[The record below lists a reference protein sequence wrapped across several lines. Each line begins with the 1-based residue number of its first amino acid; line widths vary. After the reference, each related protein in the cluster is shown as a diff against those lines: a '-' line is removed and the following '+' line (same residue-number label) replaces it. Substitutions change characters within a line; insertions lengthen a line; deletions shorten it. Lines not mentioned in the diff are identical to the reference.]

1 MMKPV
6 FLLYLLAWPFF
17 VKAQYDRYQ
26 DYNNVNWAQLF
37 VTKKLA
43 SKTDWLIEYQLRRT
57 NGLKNW
63 QQGLFRTAIQ
73 YKASSALWV
82 AAGYAQAETFAY
94 GDFPI
99 AANGTFPEHRL
110 FEQVTLRQEIKPI
123 AITHRFRIE
132 QRFIG
137 KVVAG
142 TDREIEEWIFSNRFR
157 YMLRLQHNFNTKWYA
172 WAADELMLNAGKK
185 VGVNIFDQNRL
196 HTNVGC
202 KINKH
207 VAVEFGYINQ
217 TLQQGRRINNQTIIQ
232 RNNGLVLATLVNF

>member
-1 MMKPV
+1 MKRF
-6 FLLYLLAWPFF
+6 FLLLFLYFPFLIS
-17 VKAQYDRYQ
+17 AQNDRYN
-26 DYNNVNWAQLF
+26 DFNNISWAQLF
-37 VTKKLA
+37 VTKKLSA
-43 SKTDWLIEYQLRRT
+43 KTDWLIEYQWRRT

-63 QQGLFRTAIQ
+63 QQGLFRTAFQ
-73 YKASSALWV
+73 YKPSSSVSL
-82 AAGYAQAETFAY
+82 AAGYAQAETFTY

-110 FEQVTLRQEIKPI
+110 FEQIVLRQEIKKL

-137 KVVAG
+137 RVKAG
-142 TDREIEEWIFSNRFR
+142 TDRDIEDWLFSNRFR
-157 YMLRLQHNFNTKWYA
+157 YLLRLQHNVNAKWYA
-172 WAADELMLNAGKK
+172 WAGDELMVNAGKN

-196 HTNVGC
+196 HANLGY

-207 VAVEFGYINQ
+207 IAIELGYLNQ